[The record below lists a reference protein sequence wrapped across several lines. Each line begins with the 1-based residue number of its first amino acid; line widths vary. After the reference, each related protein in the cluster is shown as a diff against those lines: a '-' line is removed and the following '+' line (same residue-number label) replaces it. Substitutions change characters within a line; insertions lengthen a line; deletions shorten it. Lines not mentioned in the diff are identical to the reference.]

1 MAEQDQ
7 LIEQA
12 IECFRSGRWSEAED
26 ACRRMLARHA
36 QDVSALHILGASLLN
51 LGKVEEAVAY
61 CREAISLDPRW
72 APPHFTLGMAL
83 ERLGQPLAA
92 IESYRRSLQL
102 GGGDTP
108 TDQALS
114 CNTLGAVF
122 QSLGRIDE
130 AATCYVQALE
140 IEPGNPRTHNNLG
153 VILHARGDRAGA
165 MARYTEALRLQPN
178 FAEAWVN
185 LGNLLRLYGRLEE
198 ALEAYGRSAAIKPDY
213 ATAYYNVGVVQR
225 DLGHVPN
232 AIACYRRAL
241 ELRPDY
247 EAANSAVLYAMQF
260 DPATTT
266 DDLMRE
272 HLAWA
277 QRFAPPVAEPGHRN
291 DPDPDRPLRIG
302 YVSPHFRD
310 HAVTFFSE
318 PILEHHDRERFHV
331 TCYSQTTEPPDAVTQ
346 RLRSRCAAW
355 RETAAMSD
363 QQLAEQ
369 IRADGIDVLVDLAG
383 HLGHNRLR
391 ALALRP
397 APVQVTYLGYQATT
411 GLSAINYRLTDA
423 HADPPGMT
431 ESQYVERLAR
441 LPESFFCYRPAEDAP
456 AVSSQPAT
464 EKGYVSFGFL
474 NHLAKLS
481 EPMVA
486 AVAKILAQ
494 VEGSQFLILTH
505 GAESFRAAMRARFA
519 AHGVEGERIQFLQR
533 GARRQYLEHYASIDI
548 ALDPFPFCGH
558 TTTCDGLWQGVPA
571 VTLAGANYAGRMGVS
586 VMANLALEQWIA
598 KSPHDYVAR
607 AARMAGDL
615 DALRAL
621 RASMRDRMR
630 SSVLLDGARFTRQ
643 LEAAYRAM
651 WHRWSEHR
659 RRNSG

>member
-1 MAEQDQ
+1 MAEQDP
-7 LIEQA
+7 LVGHA
-12 IECFRSGRWSEAED
+12 IECFRAGRWAEAED
-26 ACRRMLARHA
+26 SCRRMLARRVK
-36 QDVSALHILGASLLN
+36 DVSALHILGASLLN
-51 LGKVEEAVAY
+51 LDKAQEAAS
-61 CREAISLDPRW
+61 CCQEAIGLDPRW

-92 IESYRRSLQL
+92 IESYRRNLQL

-114 CNTLGAVF
+114 CNTLGVLF
-122 QSLGRIDE
+122 QSLGRLDE
-130 AATCYVQALE
+130 AATCYVQALQ
-140 IEPGNPRTHNNLG
+140 IESGNPRTHNNLG
-153 VILHARGDRAGA
+153 VILHARGDQAGA
-165 MARYTEALRLQPN
+165 MARYTEALRIQPN

-213 ATAYYNVGVVQR
+213 ATAYYNAGVVQR

-232 AIACYRRAL
+232 SIACYRRAL
-241 ELRPDY
+241 ELRSDY
-247 EAANSAVLYAMQF
+247 EAAHSAVLYAMQF
-260 DPATTT
+260 DPATTA

-277 QRFAPPVAEPGHRN
+277 QRFAPAVAEPEHRN

-355 RETAAMSD
+355 REVAAMSD

-369 IRADGIDVLVDLAG
+369 IRADGVDVLVDLAG

-391 ALALRP
+391 AFALRP
-397 APVQVTYLGYQATT
+397 APVQVTYLGYQTTT
-411 GLSAINYRLTDA
+411 GLSAIDYRLTDA
-423 HADPPGMT
+423 HADPTGMT

-441 LPESFFCYRPAEDAP
+441 LPESFFCYRPADDAP
-456 AVSSQPAT
+456 PVVPPPARQN
-464 EKGYVSFGFL
+464 GHVSFGFL

-481 EPMVA
+481 EPMVQ
-486 AVAKILAQ
+486 AVAQILARLPN
-494 VEGSQFLILTH
+494 SRFLILTH
-505 GAESFRAAMRARFA
+505 GADPFHAATRARFA
-519 AHGVEGERIQFLQR
+519 AHGAEPARIQFLQR
-533 GARRQYLEHYASIDI
+533 GPRRQYLQHYASIDI

-586 VMANLALEQWIA
+586 VLTNLDQHQWIA
-598 KSPHDYVAR
+598 PTSEEYVDTSLR
-607 AARMAGDL
+607 FAADL
-615 DALRAL
+615 SALADL
-621 RASMRDRMR
+621 RASLRDRM
-630 SSVLLDGARFTRQ
+630 SDASILNGARFTRH
-643 LEAAYRAM
+643 LEDTYRFM
-651 WHRWSEHR
+651 WRRWCER
-659 RRNSG
+659 RA